1 MSPPPLEIVIGE
13 RRLPVPAERPFVIGR
28 GPEADLDV
36 GHPRASRRHV
46 VVELTAQGWLLT
58 DASRNG
64 TWVDGRRVSSLPLTG
79 PVTVRVGDTD
89 DSAVV
94 EVRPAPHPS
103 AASAQIPAPSPTLT
117 RQGGQ
122 TSVRHVR
129 TTRLRIG
136 RLGDNDVVLDDL
148 LVSRRHAELHRT
160 GAGWRIVDLNS
171 GNGTFVNGVR
181 VTTAEVGSRDVIGIG
196 HALLQLHGD
205 RLVSAEDTGDIGFA
219 VQGAS
224 VSTDSGKTLLRDV
237 SFALPGRSV
246 LAVVGPSGA
255 GKSTLLGAL
264 TGSRPADVGEVR
276 YAGRDLYAEYDELRH
291 RIGLVP
297 QDDVLHPQLTVRR
310 ALRYAARL
318 RFPADVAEADR
329 ERRIDEVLGELNLTE
344 QAGQRIDTLS
354 GGQRKRTS
362 VALELLTKPSLL
374 FLDEPTSGLDPG
386 LDKSVMQTLRGL
398 ADGAD
403 ARSGEPARGAE
414 ARSGEPA
421 RGAEARSGE
430 PARGAEARS
439 GEPARGGRTVVVV
452 THSVLNLD
460 LCDRL
465 LVLAPGGY
473 VAYFGPP
480 REAPAYFR
488 TEDYAGMF
496 QLLEQVPGEVLAE
509 RYRRSRQ
516 HERYV
521 ARPTMGLPRIVERA
535 APTAA
540 TRQQGFGT
548 QLSVLCRRYLAVI
561 AADRQYAVFLLA
573 LPLVLAALARLVPGG
588 SGLNTSAALERGEF
602 QPSQLMLVL
611 VLGGALMGIAASVR
625 ELVKERPVYARERAI
640 GLSLPAYLLSKLLVL
655 GLVTGVQAA
664 VFTLLALVGR
674 RMPDDAVVLGS
685 GSAEVL
691 LAVVGVAVVTML
703 VGLVI
708 SAAIGNADRGM
719 PLLVL
724 VLMVEL
730 VVSGGLF
737 PVFGRPG
744 LEQAAWL
751 VPSRWAFA
759 MGAVT
764 ADLNRTA
771 RDGADG
777 LWTHDAAHYLLGA
790 GVLVGMALLL
800 VVVTGLVLRRLDPV
814 RRRR

>member
-1 MSPPPLEIVIGE
+1 MSPPPLEIVVGG
-13 RRLPVPAERPFVIGR
+13 RRLPVPAGRPFVIGR

-64 TWVDGRRVSSLPLTG
+64 TWVDGRRVTSLPLAG
-79 PVTVRVGDTD
+79 PVSVRLGDTD

-94 EVRPAPHPS
+94 EVRPAPHTPTE
-103 AASAQIPAPSPTLT
+103 SAQLPPPGLAGPADVLA
-117 RQGGQ
+117 RQGGE
-122 TSVRHVR
+122 TSVRHVL
-129 TTRLRIG
+129 TTRLTVG
-136 RLGDNDVVLDDL
+136 RLPDNDVVLDDL

-160 GAGWRIVDLNS
+160 GPSWRIVDLGS
-171 GNGTFVNGVR
+171 GNGTFVNGTR
-181 VTTAEVGSRDVIGIG
+181 ITSAEIGPRDVIGIG

-205 RLVSAEDTGDIGFA
+205 RLVSAEDTGDVGFT

-224 VSTDSGKTLLRDV
+224 VTTDSGKTLLRDV
-237 SFALPGRSV
+237 SFALPGRSL

-255 GKSTLLGAL
+255 GKSTLLNAL
-264 TGSRPADVGEVR
+264 TGARPADVGEVR
-276 YAGRDLYAEYDELRH
+276 YAGRDLYAEYDELRY

-318 RFPADVAEADR
+318 RFPTDVTEADR
-329 ERRIDEVLGELNLTE
+329 EHRIDEVLTELNLTQ

-398 ADGAD
+398 ADG
-403 ARSGEPARGAE
+403 
-414 ARSGEPA
+414 
-421 RGAEARSGE
+421 
-430 PARGAEARS
+430 
-439 GEPARGGRTVVVV
+439 GRTVVVV

-465 LVLAPGGY
+465 LVLAPGGH

-480 REAPAYFR
+480 REALDYFA
-488 TEDYAGMF
+488 TPDYAEMF
-496 QLLEQVPGEVLAE
+496 QLLERVPGEALAA
-509 RYRRSRQ
+509 RYRESRQ
-516 HERYV
+516 HVQYV
-521 ARPTMGLPRIVERA
+521 AQPTMGMPRIVERA
-535 APTAA
+535 APQAA
-540 TRQQGFGT
+540 PRQQGFGT

-561 AADRQYAVFLLA
+561 AADRQYALFLLG
-573 LPLVLAALARLVPGG
+573 LPLVLAALARLVPGD
-588 SGLNTSAALERGEF
+588 SGLSTAEAIRLQEF

-611 VLGGALMGIAASVR
+611 ILGGALMGIAASIR
-625 ELVKERPVYARERAI
+625 ELVKERPVYVRERAI
-640 GLSLPAYLLSKLLVL
+640 GLSLPAYLISKLLVL
-655 GLVTGVQAA
+655 GLITGLQAA

-674 RMPDDAVVLGS
+674 RMPDAPVLLGS
-685 GSAEVL
+685 GLVEVL
-691 LAVVGVAVVTML
+691 LAVVGVTVVTML
-703 VGLVI
+703 LGLVV

-737 PVFGRPG
+737 PVFDRAG
-744 LEQAAWL
+744 LEQLAWL
-751 VPSRWAFA
+751 IPSRWAFA

-764 ADLNRTA
+764 ADLNLTA
-771 RDGADG
+771 RDGADP

-790 GVLVGMALLL
+790 GVLVGMGVVL
-800 VVVTGLVLRRLDPV
+800 VVVTGVVLRRLDPV

>member
-1 MSPPPLEIVIGE
+1 MTPPALEIVVGG
-13 RRLPVPAERPFVIGR
+13 RRLPVPPGRPFVIGR

-46 VVELTAQGWLLT
+46 IVEHTPQGWRLT

-64 TWVDGRRVSSLPLTG
+64 TWVDGRRVTTLPLAG
-79 PVTVRVGDTD
+79 PVSVRLGDTA

-94 EVRPAPHPS
+94 QVLPVSAPPTPPAVPAP
-103 AASAQIPAPSPTLT
+103 ADVLA

-122 TSVRHVR
+122 TSVRHVL
-129 TTRLRIG
+129 TTRLTVG
-136 RLGDNDVVLDDL
+136 RLPDNDVVLDDL
-148 LVSRRHAELHRT
+148 LVSRRHAELHRS
-160 GAGWRIVDLNS
+160 GAGWRILDLNS

-181 VTTAEVGSRDVIGIG
+181 VTSAEITPRDVVGIG
-196 HALLQLHGD
+196 HALLQLQGD
-205 RLVSAEDTGDIGFA
+205 RLVSAEDTGDVGFS

-224 VSTDSGKTLLRDV
+224 VTTDSGKTLLRDV
-237 SFALPGRSV
+237 SFALPGRSL

-255 GKSTLLGAL
+255 GKSTLLRAL

-310 ALRYAARL
+310 ALRFAARL
-318 RFPADVAEADR
+318 RFPADVPEADR
-329 ERRIDEVLGELNLTE
+329 ERRIDEVLTELNLTE

-362 VALELLTKPSLL
+362 VALELLTRPSLL

-398 ADGAD
+398 ADGSD
-403 ARSGEPARGAE
+403 TRSG
-414 ARSGEPA
+414 S
-421 RGAEARSGE
+421 
-430 PARGAEARS
+430 
-439 GEPARGGRTVVVV
+439 GGRTVVVV

-465 LVLAPGGY
+465 LVLAPGGH
-473 VAYFGPP
+473 VAFFGPP
-480 REAPAYFR
+480 REALEYFGAP
-488 TEDYAGMF
+488 DYAEMF
-496 QLLEQVPGEVLAE
+496 LLLERVPGDTLAA
-509 RYRRSRQ
+509 RYRESRQ
-516 HERYV
+516 HSRYV
-521 ARPTMGLPRIVERA
+521 AQPTAGMPRVVERA
-535 APTAA
+535 APEVAP
-540 TRQQGFGT
+540 RQQGFGA
-548 QLSVLCRRYLAVI
+548 QLGVLCRRYLAVV
-561 AADRQYAVFLLA
+561 AADRQYAIFLVA

-588 SGLNTSAALERGEF
+588 SGLSTTRALELQEV

-611 VLGGALMGIAASVR
+611 VLGGALMGVAAAIR
-625 ELVKERPVYARERAI
+625 ELVKERPVYVRERAI

-655 GLVTGVQAA
+655 GIVTGLQAG
-664 VFTLLALVGR
+664 VFTLLALAGR
-674 RMPDDAVVLGS
+674 PGPDSAVVLGS
-685 GSAEVL
+685 GLLEVL
-691 LAVVGVAVVTML
+691 LAVVGVTVVTML
-703 VGLVI
+703 AGLVI

-724 VLMVEL
+724 VLMLEL

-737 PVFGRPG
+737 PVAGYAG
-744 LEQAAWL
+744 LEQLAWL

-759 MGAVT
+759 MGAATV
-764 ADLNRTA
+764 DLNRVA
-771 RDGADG
+771 RGGPDP
-777 LWTHDAAHYLLGA
+777 LWTHDAAHWLLGA
-790 GVLVGMALLL
+790 GVLVGMA
-800 VVVTGLVLRRLDPV
+800 VVLAVATGLVLRRLDPV

>member
-1 MSPPPLEIVIGE
+1 MAPPPLEIVVGG
-13 RRLPVPAERPFVIGR
+13 RTLPVPTGRPFVIGR

-46 VVELTAQGWLLT
+46 VVELTPQGWLLT

-64 TWVDGRRVSSLPLTG
+64 TWVDGRRVTSLSLAG
-79 PVTVRVGDTD
+79 PVSVRLGDTD
-89 DSAVV
+89 DSAIV
-94 EVRPAPHPS
+94 EVRPAPHAP
-103 AASAQIPAPSPTLT
+103 AAPVAEVLT

-122 TSVRHVR
+122 TSVRHVG
-129 TTRLRIG
+129 TGRLTIG
-136 RLGDNDVVLDDL
+136 RLPDNDVVLDDL

-160 GAGWRIVDLNS
+160 GTSWRIVDLNS

-181 VTTAEVGSRDVIGIG
+181 VTTADIGARDVIGIG

-205 RLVSAEDTGDIGFA
+205 RLVSAEDTGDVGFT

-224 VSTDSGKTLLRDV
+224 VTTDSGKTLLRDV
-237 SFALPGRSV
+237 SFALSGRSL

-255 GKSTLLGAL
+255 GKSTLLNAL
-264 TGSRPADVGEVR
+264 TGARPADVGEVR

-318 RFPADVAEADR
+318 RFPSDVPEADR
-329 ERRIDEVLGELNLTE
+329 ERRIDEVLAELTLTG
-344 QAGQRIDTLS
+344 QAEQRIDTLS

-398 ADGAD
+398 ADGA
-403 ARSGEPARGAE
+403 
-414 ARSGEPA
+414 
-421 RGAEARSGE
+421 
-430 PARGAEARS
+430 
-439 GEPARGGRTVVVV
+439 RTVVVV

-465 LVLAPGGY
+465 LVLAPGGH

-480 REAPAYFR
+480 REALEYFR
-488 TEDYAGMF
+488 TPDYAEMF
-496 QLLEQVPGEVLAE
+496 LLLEQVPGEQLAQ
-509 RYRRSRQ
+509 RYRASRQ
-516 HERYV
+516 HSEYV
-521 ARPTMGLPRIVERA
+521 AQPTMGMPRIVERA

-540 TRQQGFGT
+540 RRQQGFGT

-561 AADRQYAVFLLA
+561 AADRQYAAFLVG
-573 LPLVLAALARLVPGG
+573 LPLVLAALARLVPGD
-588 SGLNTSAALERGEF
+588 SGLSTREAVQLKEF

-611 VLGGALMGIAASVR
+611 ILGGALMGIAASIR
-625 ELVKERPVYARERAI
+625 ELVKERPVYVRERAI
-640 GLSLPAYLLSKLLVL
+640 GLSIPAYLLSKLAVL
-655 GLVTGVQAA
+655 GLITGLQAA

-674 RMPDDAVVLGS
+674 RMPDDAVLLGS
-685 GSAEVL
+685 GLLEVL
-691 LAVVGVAVVTML
+691 LAVVGVTVATML
-703 VGLVI
+703 IGLVV

-737 PVFGRPG
+737 PVFDRPG
-744 LEQAAWL
+744 LEQFAWL
-751 VPSRWAFA
+751 VPSRWAYA

-764 ADLNRTA
+764 ADLNLTA
-771 RDGADG
+771 REGPDP
-777 LWTHDAAHYLLGA
+777 LWTHDAAHWLLGA
-790 GVLVGMALLL
+790 GVLAGMGLVL
-800 VVVTGLVLRRLDPV
+800 VVVTGLVVRRLDPV
-814 RRRR
+814 RRRRP

>member
-103 AASAQIPAPSPTLT
+103 PASAQIPAPSPTLT

-318 RFPADVAEADR
+318 RFPADAAEADR

-403 ARSGEPARGAE
+403 AGSGTPAR
-414 ARSGEPA
+414 S
-421 RGAEARSGE
+421 
-430 PARGAEARS
+430 AEARS

-521 ARPTMGLPRIVERA
+521 ARPTMGMPRIVERA

-588 SGLNTSAALERGEF
+588 SGLSTSAALERGEF

-685 GSAEVL
+685 GPAEVL

>member
-1 MSPPPLEIVIGE
+1 LEIVVGG
-13 RRLPVPAERPFVIGR
+13 RRLPGPGGRPFVIGR

-46 VVELTAQGWLLT
+46 VVELTPQGWLLT

-64 TWVDGRRVSSLPLTG
+64 TWVDGRRVTSLPLVG
-79 PVTVRVGDTD
+79 PVSVRLGDTD
-89 DSAVV
+89 DAAVV
-94 EVRPAPHPS
+94 EVRPAAPAGPHV
-103 AASAQIPAPSPTLT
+103 PAPEAVVDAADVLA
-117 RQGGQ
+117 RQGGE
-122 TSVRHVR
+122 TSVRHVL
-129 TTRLRIG
+129 TTRLTVG
-136 RLGDNDVVLDDL
+136 RLPDNDVVLDDL

-160 GAGWRIVDLNS
+160 GASWRIVDLNS
-171 GNGTFVNGVR
+171 GNGTFVNGTR
-181 VTTAEVGSRDVIGIG
+181 VGSAEIGPRDVIGIG

-205 RLVSAEDTGDIGFA
+205 RLVSAEDTGDVGFT

-224 VSTDSGKTLLRDV
+224 VTTDSGKTLLRDV
-237 SFALPGRSV
+237 SFALPGRSL

-255 GKSTLLGAL
+255 GKSTLLNAL
-264 TGSRPADVGEVR
+264 TGARPADVGEVR

-329 ERRIDEVLGELNLTE
+329 ERRIDEVLAELNLTH
-344 QAGQRIDTLS
+344 QAEQRIDTLS

-398 ADGAD
+398 ADGTD
-403 ARSGEPARGAE
+403 ARSDKPV
-414 ARSGEPA
+414 
-421 RGAEARSGE
+421 
-430 PARGAEARS
+430 
-439 GEPARGGRTVVVV
+439 RGGRTVVVV

-465 LVLAPGGY
+465 LVLAPGGH

-480 REAPAYFR
+480 REALEYFR
-488 TEDYAGMF
+488 TPDYAEMF
-496 QLLEQVPGEVLAE
+496 LLLEQVPGDALAQ
-509 RYRRSRQ
+509 RYRESRQ
-516 HERYV
+516 HDRYV
-521 ARPTMGLPRIVERA
+521 AQPTMGMPRIVERA
-535 APTAA
+535 APSAA
-540 TRQQGFGT
+540 KRQQGFGT

-561 AADRQYAVFLLA
+561 AADRQYALFLLG
-573 LPLVLAALARLVPGG
+573 LPLVLAALARLVPGD
-588 SGLNTSAALERGEF
+588 SGLSTSEALRLQEF

-611 VLGGALMGIAASVR
+611 VLGGALMGIAASIR
-625 ELVKERPVYARERAI
+625 ELVKERAVYVRERAI
-640 GLSLPAYLLSKLLVL
+640 GLSLPAYLVSKLVVL
-655 GLVTGVQAA
+655 GLITGLQAA

-674 RMPDDAVVLGS
+674 RMPDQAVLLGS
-685 GSAEVL
+685 GLLEVL
-691 LAVVGVAVVTML
+691 LAVVGVTVTTML
-703 VGLVI
+703 LGLVV

-737 PVFGRPG
+737 PVFDRPG
-744 LEQAAWL
+744 LEQLAWL

-764 ADLNRTA
+764 ADLNLTA
-771 RDGADG
+771 RDGPDP
-777 LWTHDAAHYLLGA
+777 LWTHDAAHWLLGA
-790 GVLVGMALLL
+790 GVLAGMSVVL
-800 VVVTGLVLRRLDPV
+800 VLATGLVLRRLDPV

>member
-1 MSPPPLEIVIGE
+1 MSPPPLEIVVGG
-13 RRLPVPAERPFVIGR
+13 RSLPVPTGRPFVIGR

-46 VVELTAQGWLLT
+46 VLEPTAQGWLLS

-64 TWVDGRRVSSLPLTG
+64 TWVDGRRVSSLPLVG
-79 PVTVRVGDTD
+79 PVSVRLGDTD

-94 EVRPAPHPS
+94 EVRPAPHTPTAS
-103 AASAQIPAPSPTLT
+103 AAVPTPADVLT
-117 RQGGQ
+117 RQGGE
-122 TSVRHVR
+122 TSVRHVVAS
-129 TTRLRIG
+129 RLTVG
-136 RLGDNDVVLDDL
+136 RLPDNDVVLDDL

-160 GAGWRIVDLNS
+160 GPSWRIVDLNS
-171 GNGTFVNGVR
+171 GNGTFVNGTR
-181 VTTAEVGSRDVIGIG
+181 VTTADIGPRDVIGIG

-205 RLVSAEDTGDIGFA
+205 RLVSAEDTGDVGFT

-224 VSTDSGKTLLRDV
+224 VTTDSGKTLLRDV
-237 SFALPGRSV
+237 SFALPARSL

-255 GKSTLLGAL
+255 GKSTLLNAL
-264 TGSRPADVGEVR
+264 TGARPADVGEVR

-318 RFPADVAEADR
+318 RFPTDVTEADR
-329 ERRIDEVLGELNLTE
+329 EHRIDEVLAELNLGG
-344 QAGQRIDTLS
+344 QVDQRIDTLS

-386 LDKSVMQTLRGL
+386 LDKSVIQTLRGL
-398 ADGAD
+398 ADGSD
-403 ARSGEPARGAE
+403 ARTGKPSFGSDARNGTPSFGSD
-414 ARSGEPA
+414 ARTGKPSF
-421 RGAEARSGE
+421 
-430 PARGAEARS
+430 
-439 GEPARGGRTVVVV
+439 GGRTVVVV

-465 LVLAPGGY
+465 LVLAPGGH

-480 REAPAYFR
+480 REALEYFR
-488 TEDYAGMF
+488 TPDYAEMF
-496 QLLEQVPGEVLAE
+496 QLLERVPGEQLAAG
-509 RYRRSRQ
+509 YRRSRQ
-516 HERYV
+516 HVQYV
-521 ARPTMGLPRIVERA
+521 AQPTMGMPRIVERA
-535 APTAA
+535 APAA
-540 TRQQGFGT
+540 AKRQQGFGT

-588 SGLNTSAALERGEF
+588 SGLSTSEALLLREF

-611 VLGGALMGIAASVR
+611 ILGGALMGIAASIR

-640 GLSLPAYLLSKLLVL
+640 GLSLPAYLVSKLLVL
-655 GLVTGVQAA
+655 GAVTGLQAV

-674 RMPDDAVVLGS
+674 RMPDSAVLLGS
-685 GSAEVL
+685 GLWEVL
-691 LAVVGVAVVTML
+691 LAVAGVTVVTML
-703 VGLVI
+703 LGLLV
-708 SAAIGNADRGM
+708 SAGIGNADRAM
-719 PLLVL
+719 PLLVA
-724 VLMVEL
+724 VLMIEL

-737 PVFGRPG
+737 PVFDRPV
-744 LEQAAWL
+744 LEQLAWL

-764 ADLNRTA
+764 ADLNLTA
-771 RDGADG
+771 RDGPDP

-790 GVLVGMALLL
+790 GVLAGMGLLL
-800 VVVTGLVLRRLDPV
+800 VIVTGVVLRRLDPV

>member
-1 MSPPPLEIVIGE
+1 MAPPPLEIVVGG
-13 RRLPVPAERPFVIGR
+13 RTLPVPTGRPFVIGR

-46 VVELTAQGWLLT
+46 VVELTPQGWLLT

-64 TWVDGRRVSSLPLTG
+64 TWVDGRRVTSLSLAG
-79 PVTVRVGDTD
+79 PVSVRLGDTD
-89 DSAVV
+89 DSAIV
-94 EVRPAPHPS
+94 EVRPAPHAP
-103 AASAQIPAPSPTLT
+103 AAPVAEVLT

-122 TSVRHVR
+122 TSVRHVG
-129 TTRLRIG
+129 TGRLTIG
-136 RLGDNDVVLDDL
+136 RLPDNDVVLDDL

-160 GAGWRIVDLNS
+160 GTSWRIVDLNS

-181 VTTAEVGSRDVIGIG
+181 VTTADIGARDVIGIG

-205 RLVSAEDTGDIGFA
+205 RLVSAEDTGDVGFT
-219 VQGAS
+219 VEGAS
-224 VSTDSGKTLLRDV
+224 VTTDSGKTLLRDV
-237 SFALPGRSV
+237 SFALSGRSL

-255 GKSTLLGAL
+255 GKSTLLNAL
-264 TGSRPADVGEVR
+264 TGARPADVGEVR

-318 RFPADVAEADR
+318 RFPSDVPEADR
-329 ERRIDEVLGELNLTE
+329 ERRIDEVLAELTLTG
-344 QAGQRIDTLS
+344 QAEQRIDTLS

-398 ADGAD
+398 ADGA
-403 ARSGEPARGAE
+403 
-414 ARSGEPA
+414 
-421 RGAEARSGE
+421 
-430 PARGAEARS
+430 
-439 GEPARGGRTVVVV
+439 RTVVVV

-465 LVLAPGGY
+465 LVLAPGGH

-480 REAPAYFR
+480 REALEYFR
-488 TEDYAGMF
+488 TPDYAEMF
-496 QLLEQVPGEVLAE
+496 LLLEQVPGEQLAQ
-509 RYRRSRQ
+509 RYRASRQ
-516 HERYV
+516 HSEYV
-521 ARPTMGLPRIVERA
+521 AQPTMGMPRIVERA

-540 TRQQGFGT
+540 RRQQGFGT

-561 AADRQYAVFLLA
+561 AADRQYAAFLVG
-573 LPLVLAALARLVPGG
+573 LPLVLAALARLVPGD
-588 SGLNTSAALERGEF
+588 SGLSTREAVQLKEF

-611 VLGGALMGIAASVR
+611 ILGGALMGIAASIR
-625 ELVKERPVYARERAI
+625 ELVKERPVYVRERAI
-640 GLSLPAYLLSKLLVL
+640 GLSIPAYLLSKLSVL
-655 GLVTGVQAA
+655 GLITGLQAA

-674 RMPDDAVVLGS
+674 RMPDDAVLLGS
-685 GSAEVL
+685 GLLEVL
-691 LAVVGVAVVTML
+691 LAVVGVTVATML
-703 VGLVI
+703 IGLVV

-724 VLMVEL
+724 VLMIEL

-737 PVFGRPG
+737 PVFDRPG
-744 LEQAAWL
+744 LEQFAWL
-751 VPSRWAFA
+751 VPSRWAYA

-764 ADLNRTA
+764 ADLNLTA
-771 RDGADG
+771 REGPDP
-777 LWTHDAAHYLLGA
+777 LWTHDAAHWLLGA
-790 GVLVGMALLL
+790 GVLAGMGLVL
-800 VVVTGLVLRRLDPV
+800 VVVTGLVVRRLDPV
-814 RRRR
+814 RRRRP

>member
-1 MSPPPLEIVIGE
+1 MAPPPLEIVVGG
-13 RRLPVPAERPFVIGR
+13 RTLPVPTGRPFVIGR

-46 VVELTAQGWLLT
+46 VVELTPQGWLLT

-64 TWVDGRRVSSLPLTG
+64 TWVDGRRVTSLSLAG
-79 PVTVRVGDTD
+79 PVSVRLGDTD
-89 DSAVV
+89 DSAIV
-94 EVRPAPHPS
+94 EVRPAPHAP
-103 AASAQIPAPSPTLT
+103 AAPVAEVLT

-122 TSVRHVR
+122 TSVRHVG
-129 TTRLRIG
+129 TGRLTIG
-136 RLGDNDVVLDDL
+136 RLPDNDVVLDDL

-160 GAGWRIVDLNS
+160 GASWRIVDLNS

-181 VTTAEVGSRDVIGIG
+181 VTTADIGARDVIGIG

-205 RLVSAEDTGDIGFA
+205 RLVSAEDTGDVGFT

-224 VSTDSGKTLLRDV
+224 VTTDSGKTLLRDV
-237 SFALPGRSV
+237 SFALSGRSL

-255 GKSTLLGAL
+255 GKSTLLNAL
-264 TGSRPADVGEVR
+264 TGARPADVGEVR

-318 RFPADVAEADR
+318 RFPSDVPEADR
-329 ERRIDEVLGELNLTE
+329 ERRIDEVLAELTLTG
-344 QAGQRIDTLS
+344 QAEQRIDTLS

-398 ADGAD
+398 ADGA
-403 ARSGEPARGAE
+403 
-414 ARSGEPA
+414 
-421 RGAEARSGE
+421 
-430 PARGAEARS
+430 
-439 GEPARGGRTVVVV
+439 RTVVVV

-465 LVLAPGGY
+465 LVLAPGGH

-480 REAPAYFR
+480 REALEYFR
-488 TEDYAGMF
+488 TPDYAEMF
-496 QLLEQVPGEVLAE
+496 LLLEQVAGEQLAQ
-509 RYRRSRQ
+509 RYRASRQ
-516 HERYV
+516 HSEYV
-521 ARPTMGLPRIVERA
+521 AQPTMGMPRIVERA

-540 TRQQGFGT
+540 RRQQGFGT

-561 AADRQYAVFLLA
+561 AADRQYAAFLVG
-573 LPLVLAALARLVPGG
+573 LPLVLAALARLVPGD
-588 SGLNTSAALERGEF
+588 SGLSTREAVQLKEF

-611 VLGGALMGIAASVR
+611 ILGGALMGIAASIR
-625 ELVKERPVYARERAI
+625 ELVKERPVYVRERAI
-640 GLSLPAYLLSKLLVL
+640 GLSIPAYLLSKLAVL
-655 GLVTGVQAA
+655 GLITGLQAA

-674 RMPDDAVVLGS
+674 RMPDDAVLLGS
-685 GSAEVL
+685 GLLEVL
-691 LAVVGVAVVTML
+691 LAVVGVTVATML
-703 VGLVI
+703 IGLVV

-737 PVFGRPG
+737 PVFDRPG
-744 LEQAAWL
+744 LEQFAWL
-751 VPSRWAFA
+751 VPSRWAYA

-764 ADLNRTA
+764 ADLNLTA
-771 RDGADG
+771 REGPDP
-777 LWTHDAAHYLLGA
+777 LWTHDAAHWLLGA
-790 GVLVGMALLL
+790 GVLAGMGLVL
-800 VVVTGLVLRRLDPV
+800 VVVTGLVVRRLDPV
-814 RRRR
+814 RRRRP